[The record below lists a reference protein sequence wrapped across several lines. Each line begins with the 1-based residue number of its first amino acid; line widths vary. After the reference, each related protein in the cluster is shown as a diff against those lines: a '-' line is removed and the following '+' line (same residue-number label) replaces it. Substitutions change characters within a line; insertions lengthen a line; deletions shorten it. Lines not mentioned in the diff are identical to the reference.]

1 MVYACGMCRGNRVAF
16 VALDIATI
24 FNHYGRYHRHDP
36 NFFVRCNINGCLASY
51 RKLEG
56 LKSHIRRHHK
66 NEPIRDDLADGN
78 APNEEMNVNFGM
90 GENNVDEPEDMP
102 GPQIDFQKNNAMFLL
117 KMKENYQMSTA
128 AITALL
134 CDTTSLVQSC
144 VEQIHGKVKDCLN
157 NAGIEL
163 ENVPGLQ
170 EVFRPE
176 NEIANPFNGLTT
188 KLEQKQYFQENF
200 GLVVSADC
208 TVNIENIHINYC
220 HGTHFRQ

>member
-1 MVYACGMCRGNRVAF
+1 MRVECAVGIACHLSLWILPRFLTIMA
-16 VALDIATI
+16 DII
-24 FNHYGRYHRHDP
+24 VMIRISSSG
-36 NFFVRCNINGCLASY
+36 CNINGCLASY

-56 LKSHIRRHHK
+56 LKSHVRRHHK

-78 APNEEMNVNFGM
+78 GPNEEMNVNFGM

-170 EVFRPE
+170 EVFRLE
-176 NEIANPFNGLTT
+176 NEIANPLNGLTT
-188 KLEQKQYFQENF
+188 KMEQKQYFQENL